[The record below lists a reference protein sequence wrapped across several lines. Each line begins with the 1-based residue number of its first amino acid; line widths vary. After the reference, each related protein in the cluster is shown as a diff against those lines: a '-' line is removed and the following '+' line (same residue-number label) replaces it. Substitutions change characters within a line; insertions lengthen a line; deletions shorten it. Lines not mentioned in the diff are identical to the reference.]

1 MTVSL
6 ATLVFVLC
14 CGALLWLLSLRLKD
28 VSIIDIFWGPG
39 IAAMVDIAAWMAPQ
53 INNRAFLALILVNAW
68 ALRLALH
75 IGLRHRGED
84 RRYAAMRQKFGPHW
98 WWWSFFQIFLLQVIL
113 IWLLPAPLQAAIL
126 AGISLGPLDLIGAGL
141 ALTGLL
147 FEAVADAQLARFQK
161 NPVHKGRVL
170 DSGLWRLSRHPNYF
184 GETLLWWGFFLIGFS
199 ASGNWWLLLS
209 PLVMTLLLLK
219 VSGISLMEDGVEDRR
234 PAYAAYKRRVS
245 AFVPWF
251 PRQTP

>member
-39 IAAMVDIAAWMAPQ
+39 IAVMVDIAAWMAPQ

-126 AGISLGPLDLIGAGL
+126 SGILLGPLDLIGAGL

-234 PAYAAYKRRVS
+234 PAYAAYKRKVS

>member
-39 IAAMVDIAAWMAPQ
+39 IAVMVDIAAWMAPQ

-234 PAYAAYKRRVS
+234 PAYAAYKRKVS

>member
-39 IAAMVDIAAWMAPQ
+39 IAVMVDIAAWMAPQ

-126 AGISLGPLDLIGAGL
+126 SGILLGPLDLIGAGL

-219 VSGISLMEDGVEDRR
+219 ISGISLMEDGVEDRR
-234 PAYAAYKRRVS
+234 PAYAAYKRKVS

>member
-126 AGISLGPLDLIGAGL
+126 SGILLGPLDLIGAGL

-219 VSGISLMEDGVEDRR
+219 ISGISLMEDGVEDRR